1 MKYILITHYVH
12 NVHGT
17 LSTYCV
23 QDVDCN
29 CLMVNHTVASL
40 FSCQSGCNRW
50 PHTFLNSLMID
61 TIPTWLNIHTEE
73 LYNIF
78 SGAQFESD
86 SSHRGPTAQVQPAR
100 KNVFFKPCSNPCR
113 QVRAA
118 LAPTPPPSY
127 LEIYPDQQVLVP
139 ESLQISQLTPPSSS
153 QLACPHLQRPPRP
166 SPKKRK
172 KKTQQ
177 QW

>member
-1 MKYILITHYVH
+1 
-12 NVHGT
+12 
-17 LSTYCV
+17 
-23 QDVDCN
+23 
-29 CLMVNHTVASL
+29 MVNRTVGSL

-61 TIPTWLNIHTEE
+61 TIPSWLNIHKEE

-86 SSHRGPTAQVQPAR
+86 SSHRGPTAQVQQLA
-100 KNVFFKPCSNPCR
+100 KTYLSNLCSNPCR

-127 LEIYPDQQVLVP
+127 LEIYPDQQVLFP
-139 ESLQISQLTPPSSS
+139 QSLHISELIPPSSS
-153 QLACPHLQRPPRP
+153 QRACPPLQRPPRP
-166 SPKKRK
+166 NLKKLK

-177 QW
+177 QR

>member
-1 MKYILITHYVH
+1 
-12 NVHGT
+12 
-17 LSTYCV
+17 
-23 QDVDCN
+23 
-29 CLMVNHTVASL
+29 MVNHTVGSL

-61 TIPTWLNIHTEE
+61 TISTWLNIHTEE

-86 SSHRGPTAQVQPAR
+86 SSHRGPTAQVQAAS
-100 KNVFFKPCSNPCR
+100 KKIYQTFCSNPCR

-127 LEIYPDQQVLVP
+127 LEIYPDQQVLFP
-139 ESLQISQLTPPSSS
+139 ESLHKSQLIPPSSS
-153 QLACPHLQRPPRP
+153 QRACPPLQRQPRP
-166 SPKKRK
+166 NLKKRK

-177 QW
+177 QRCCQVEAPQWSSPTSLSPSQLQV